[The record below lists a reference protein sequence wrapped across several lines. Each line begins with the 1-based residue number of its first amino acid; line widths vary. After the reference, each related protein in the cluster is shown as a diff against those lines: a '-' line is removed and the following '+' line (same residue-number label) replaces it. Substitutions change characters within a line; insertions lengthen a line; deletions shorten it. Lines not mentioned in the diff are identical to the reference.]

1 MALSAIQSAEHHFAT
16 VVKSAQKRSES
27 RAEWDLPLTPMYVTG
42 TLALNLLAH
51 LVGAHEFSLAL
62 ELPEPCLLAGN
73 IGAGLA
79 WGGPG
84 MLAIASIE
92 QWRCD
97 ECSVAENDAGV
108 CPRCASL
115 TNPILIGTAP
125 LAMVSTALI
134 GDAGVGERS
143 VEVMES
149 RAPVHSMCVAAGGAF
164 ASCAWAQ
171 AIVQTELQLLLA
183 EAAFRLTVASMA
195 IPSDCGG
202 GGGGECAAAAV
213 GALATTVYVLPAGQI
228 GLIAMRRA
236 LVPAATVLLTAGVSY
251 GTLRA
256 SDTAAAG

>member
-1 MALSAIQSAEHHFAT
+1 MMMLATVAAVLGAWSAQRGAVLSAPRVTAQQRGRAAPVALSAIQSAEHHFAT

-171 AIVQTELQLLLA
+171 AIVQY
-183 EAAFRLTVASMA
+183 SMW
-195 IPSDCGG
+195 PSG
-202 GGGGECAAAAV
+202 
-213 GALATTVYVLPAGQI
+213 
-228 GLIAMRRA
+228 IAR
-236 LVPAATVLLTAGVSY
+236 
-251 GTLRA
+251 
-256 SDTAAAG
+256 